1 MCQSPFVHI
10 LHAVGYVNHRYKK
23 VTPKSCDQ
31 PVTTHALQ
39 KCLDARIVTARI
51 VTARIV
57 TQGPVV
63 TICSNRVAVDSDRG
77 RVIVVDVERD
87 HESELARLERNVN

>member
-31 PVTTHALQ
+31 TVTTRAPQ
-39 KCLDARIVTARI
+39 KCLDARIVT
-51 VTARIV
+51 
-57 TQGPVV
+57 QGPAV
-63 TICSNRVAVDSDRG
+63 TICSNRVAVDSDRR

>member
-1 MCQSPFVHI
+1 MCQLLFVHI

-31 PVTTHALQ
+31 PVTTSAPQ
-39 KCLDARIVTARI
+39 KCLEARI

-57 TQGPVV
+57 TQGPAV
-63 TICSNRVAVDSDRG
+63 TICSNRVSVDSDRG